1 VLARGLLD
9 GRGIAINT
17 LAAGHFATETSMT
30 KYQRSVVEEA
40 ASTVPLQRPGRHEER
55 ART

>member
-1 VLARGLLD
+1 MLAPGLLD
-9 GRGIAINT
+9 GHVVL
-17 LAAGHFATETSMT
+17 LAGGGMT
-30 KYQRSVVEEA
+30 KYPRSVVEEA